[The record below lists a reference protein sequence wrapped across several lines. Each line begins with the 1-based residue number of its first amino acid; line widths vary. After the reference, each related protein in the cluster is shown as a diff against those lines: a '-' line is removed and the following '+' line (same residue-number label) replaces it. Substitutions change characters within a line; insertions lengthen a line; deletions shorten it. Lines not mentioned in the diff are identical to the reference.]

1 MRIIPDNGP
10 STYADNIRVT
20 PTKSQYSKLHVLS
33 PGNNI
38 EGHCFGHMY
47 YDNSHHIFVMFAL
60 VKSLEDARD
69 NVEIRV
75 VLLITAAMVML
86 DVDGLMESLVSPR

>member
-1 MRIIPDNGP
+1 
-10 STYADNIRVT
+10 
-20 PTKSQYSKLHVLS
+20 
-33 PGNNI
+33 
-38 EGHCFGHMY
+38 
-47 YDNSHHIFVMFAL
+47 MFAL

-75 VLLITAAMVML
+75 VLLITADMVML

>member
-1 MRIIPDNGP
+1 
-10 STYADNIRVT
+10 
-20 PTKSQYSKLHVLS
+20 
-33 PGNNI
+33 
-38 EGHCFGHMY
+38 MY
-47 YDNSHHIFVMFAL
+47 YHNSHHIFVMFAL

-86 DVDGLMESLVSPR
+86 DVDG

>member
-1 MRIIPDNGP
+1 
-10 STYADNIRVT
+10 
-20 PTKSQYSKLHVLS
+20 
-33 PGNNI
+33 
-38 EGHCFGHMY
+38 MY